1 MADKKNILLLT
12 SIYPMNDPL
21 YDGTMICHFFAREW
35 VKQGH
40 NVRVVHF
47 MSLFPRPYYW
57 VGHLLGGYIASKT
70 GCITYSRP
78 SRHCLRY
85 KVEDVPVLYVP
96 VKKYIP
102 HRNFSKSSVQESFS
116 WVCRELEA
124 ENFVPDVVTGH
135 FPLPQ
140 LEMLYLFKHRYQS
153 VKTCMVLHDEGS
165 QILTAYPGQFKKYM
179 DAIDVWGFRSRVFKS
194 QFEETFFAPTKSFI
208 CYSGIPGSY
217 LSQSD
222 KNLTRG
228 IHKFVFVGDL
238 IQRKN
243 VDVIMKALHNAFP
256 SHDFEFHVVGS
267 GAEESRLRNMAIQM
281 QMSSQ
286 IVFHG
291 KKKRNE
297 VQQIVEQS
305 DCFVMVSY
313 REAFGL
319 VYLEAMAK
327 GCITVGLKGQG
338 IDGVIIDGVNGFLCA
353 TDQVEDLAD
362 VLKKIRSLHTDQL
375 QSISQKARETVMN
388 LTDENAAEHYLN
400 SIL

>member
-1 MADKKNILLLT
+1 
-12 SIYPMNDPL
+12 
-21 YDGTMICHFFAREW
+21 
-35 VKQGH
+35 
-40 NVRVVHF
+40 
-47 MSLFPRPYYW
+47 
-57 VGHLLGGYIASKT
+57 
-70 GCITYSRP
+70 
-78 SRHCLRY
+78 
-85 KVEDVPVLYVP
+85 
-96 VKKYIP
+96 
-102 HRNFSKSSVQESFS
+102 
-116 WVCRELEA
+116 
-124 ENFVPDVVTGH
+124 
-135 FPLPQ
+135 
-140 LEMLYLFKHRYQS
+140 
-153 VKTCMVLHDEGS
+153 
-165 QILTAYPGQFKKYM
+165 
-179 DAIDVWGFRSRVFKS
+179 
-194 QFEETFFAPTKSFI
+194 
-208 CYSGIPGSY
+208 
-217 LSQSD
+217 
-222 KNLTRG
+222 
-228 IHKFVFVGDL
+228 
-238 IQRKN
+238 
-243 VDVIMKALHNAFP
+243 
-256 SHDFEFHVVGS
+256 VVGS